1 MDNSSTKSMEN
12 EVILQV
18 EPSDPMVDENAA
30 PLTHVIGN
38 EYDMTWRSVW
48 IHGTTQSV
56 RLVETGSGMKNRS
69 DGETVKHPIVD
80 SCENLSQTK
89 FS

>member
-56 RLVETGSGMKNRS
+56 RLVETVSGMKI
-69 DGETVKHPIVD
+69 EVMAK
-80 SCENLSQTK
+80 L
-89 FS
+89 